1 MREKSLSFRLLD
13 THVVAGRADDVAY
26 SDAEGSLTFAR
37 LLHESAAVAGAL
49 NQLGVQPGGTVHL
62 DLTGRPEVLAVLA
75 LVRLEVTT
83 DPDAP
88 VSLTGDPA
96 VARVG
101 DSEFAW
107 DVLLKAGRGDPAPAV
122 RWDSEGYAERA
133 LAEHGELLAPLLAG
147 EPLTR

>member
-26 SDAEGSLTFAR
+26 VDADGSLTFAR
-37 LLHESAAVAGAL
+37 LLHESASLAGAL

-62 DLTGRPEVLAVLA
+62 DLTGRAEVLAVLA
-75 LVRLEVTT
+75 LVRLEARAE
-83 DPDAP
+83 PGAS
-88 VSLTGDPA
+88 VSLAGDPV

-101 DSEFAW
+101 DDEFAW
-107 DVLLKAGRGDPAPAV
+107 DVLMKAGRGDPAPAA
-122 RWDSEGYAERA
+122 RFDSEDYAQHA

-147 EPLTR
+147 EKLTR